1 MFLLQLRHWQVFLL
15 VFILPFAL
23 QYVLLQLLA
32 NLHIRVGTLPTILI
46 DALPAT
52 AYALWLWR
60 VGLWLY
66 RRLPQNIKIT
76 PLYFH
81 LGTVYILLYTLLF
94 VYTMAVVR
102 DSMAVGTLPLG
113 MLALLLP
120 MHLFATFCYLYA
132 VYFVARSLA
141 SVEEQRVVDLGE
153 YIGTYFFLLL
163 LPLGTWFLQPRLR
176 QLYFTRG

>member
-1 MFLLQLRHWQVFLL
+1 MFLLQLRHWQTFLL
-15 VFILPFAL
+15 LFILPFVL
-23 QYVLLQLLA
+23 QYGLLQLLA
-32 NLHIRVGTLPTILI
+32 ALHIRIGMLPNLLI

-52 AYALWLWR
+52 AYMLWMWR

-66 RRLPQNIKIT
+66 RRLPESIKIS

-81 LGTVYILLYTLLF
+81 LGTVYILLYTLLL

-102 DSMAVGTLPLG
+102 DSMAAGTLPLG

-163 LPLGTWFLQPRLR
+163 LPLGVWFLQPRLR